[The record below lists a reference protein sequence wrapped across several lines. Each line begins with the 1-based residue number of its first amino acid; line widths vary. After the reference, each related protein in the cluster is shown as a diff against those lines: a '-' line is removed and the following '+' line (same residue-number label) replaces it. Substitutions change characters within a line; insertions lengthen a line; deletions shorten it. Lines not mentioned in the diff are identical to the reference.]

1 MSENNLTPIQQKTLE
16 AYPNYEKFMLDY
28 NPPRLLVVYDDIKT
42 IGKSVMQQRVS
53 IADICAIYNTD
64 KFNAGVDYLEKW
76 LQFVNRFSNI
86 NKPLTET
93 RTVAYMIYNEFN
105 GFFFSDLKVLFE
117 KLMRGEYG
125 AFYGS
130 VDAQR
135 ILTAFTQYGAQRIPE
150 VKRMYAQINI
160 AVNKHMEELRQ
171 QTIISIRNRL
181 GESATDE
188 AVKKEYY
195 ATISELDKKMEE
207 YRVNY
212 IKSLR

>member
-1 MSENNLTPIQQKTLE
+1 MPLTPIQQQTADL
-16 AYPNYEKFMLDY
+16 YPTYEQFLTDY
-28 NPPRLLVVYDDIKT
+28 NPAQLLAVYDDIKT
-42 IGKSVMQQRVS
+42 ISKSVLQQRVS

-64 KFNAGVDYLEKW
+64 KFNAGVDYLDKW

-160 AVNKHMEELRQ
+160 AVNKYIEELRGRAIQ
-171 QTIISIRNRL
+171 EIRNRL
-181 GESATDE
+181 DEDASEE

-195 ATISELDKKMEE
+195 AALPELDKKAEE
-207 YRVNY
+207 YRASY
-212 IKSLR
+212 IKKLR